1 MNTTKPE
8 KFNTDVSLQYNF
20 SDTLSFETTAY
31 KGSISDVLNR
41 GTSTY
46 GYNELI
52 DIKQEGIE
60 NSIIFKNDNERI
72 TLFNTFSKSREGS
85 GRPQLRRPE
94 KQFGINISKDY
105 NTNFFG
111 SFNTKIDYRHR
122 KD

>member
-8 KFNTDVSLQYNF
+8 KSLTRDVSLQYNF

-60 NSIIFKNDNERI
+60 TVSYTHL
-72 TLFNTFSKSREGS
+72 TLPTTT
-85 GRPQLRRPE
+85 
-94 KQFGINISKDY
+94 IV
-105 NTNFFG
+105 
-111 SFNTKIDYRHR
+111 
-122 KD
+122 